1 MTKAVTKV
9 EELRPLSQAMRAL
22 RRDIHAHP
30 ELAFEEN
37 RTAAIVA
44 KELAGYGI
52 DVHTG
57 LAKTGVVGTL
67 RAGKGMRS
75 IGLRADMDALPM
87 QEHNHFEHRSRNDG
101 KMHACGH
108 DGHTAMLLGAAQ
120 HLAATKRFDG
130 VVHFI
135 FQPAEEGGGG
145 GREMVEQGLFDRFP
159 VEAVYG
165 MHNWPGMAVGEFAM
179 RPGPMMAS
187 SDTVEI
193 IVRGRGAHGALPHHG
208 ADPITA
214 GAAIVQSLQTIVS
227 RNLDPI
233 DTAVISITQFH
244 GGDAWNV
251 IPAEVVLR
259 GTVRAFREQTQT
271 MIEKRIREI
280 AENIAIAHGARAEVH
295 YKRQYPALE
304 NSAAETRF
312 CADVARELSGADRVN
327 ANFPPIM
334 ASEDFAFMLLAKP
347 GCYVF
352 TGNGTADQ
360 HAGGCMLH
368 NPGYDFNDEALPVGA
383 AYWVSL
389 VEKALPAA

>member
-1 MTKAVTKV
+1 MNRID
-9 EELRPLSQAMRAL
+9 ELRPLSGAMREL

-44 KELAGYGI
+44 RELAACGI
-52 DVHTG
+52 EVHTG

-67 RAGKGMRS
+67 RAGSSSRA

-87 QEHNHFEHRSRNDG
+87 QEHNDFAHRSRHAG

-108 DGHTAMLLGAAQ
+108 DGHTAMLLGAAK

-145 GREMVEQGLFDRFP
+145 GREMVKEGLFERFP
-159 VEAVYG
+159 VKAVYG

-193 IVRGRGAHGALPHHG
+193 LIRGRGAHGALPHHG

-251 IPAEVVLR
+251 IPEEVVLR
-259 GTVRAFREQTQT
+259 GTVRAFREATQA

-280 AENIAIAHGARAEVH
+280 AQNIALAHGTQAEVH
-295 YKRQYPALE
+295 YRRQYPALANTPE
-304 NSAAETRF
+304 ETRF
-312 CADVARELSGADRVN
+312 CAEVARELAGAERVH
-327 ANFPPIM
+327 AEFPPIM
-334 ASEDFAFMLLAKP
+334 ASEDFAFMLLARP

-352 TGNGTADQ
+352 TGNGTAEQ

-368 NPGYDFNDEALPVGA
+368 NPGYDFNDEALAVGA
-383 AYWVSL
+383 AYWVQL
-389 VEKALPAA
+389 VEKALATA

>member
-1 MTKAVTKV
+1 MTKV

-44 KELAGYGI
+44 QELAGYGI
-52 DVHTG
+52 EVHTG

-67 RAGKGMRS
+67 RAGKGLRS
-75 IGLRADMDALPM
+75 VGLRADMDALPM
-87 QEHNHFEHRSRNDG
+87 QEHNQFEHRSRNDG

-108 DGHTAMLLGAAQ
+108 DGHTAMLLGAAM
-120 HLAATKRFDG
+120 HLAATRRFDG

-145 GREMVEQGLFDRFP
+145 GREMVEQGLFERFP

-214 GAAIVQSLQTIVS
+214 GAAIVQSLQTIIS

-251 IPAEVVLR
+251 IPEEVVLR

-295 YKRQYPALE
+295 YKRQYPPLE
-304 NSAAETRF
+304 
-312 CADVARELSGADRVN
+312 ARCV
-327 ANFPPIM
+327 
-334 ASEDFAFMLLAKP
+334 
-347 GCYVF
+347 V
-352 TGNGTADQ
+352 
-360 HAGGCMLH
+360 
-368 NPGYDFNDEALPVGA
+368 
-383 AYWVSL
+383 
-389 VEKALPAA
+389 